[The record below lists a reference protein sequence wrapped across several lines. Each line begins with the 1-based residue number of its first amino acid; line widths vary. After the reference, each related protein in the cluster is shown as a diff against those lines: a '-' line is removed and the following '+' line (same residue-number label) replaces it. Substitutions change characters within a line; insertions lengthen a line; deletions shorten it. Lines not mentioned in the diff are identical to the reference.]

1 MEFVT
6 NPMEYANV
14 SVVGQPRTG
23 MVMLAS
29 GVIVDF
35 ERLDRRRRVLANRPA
50 SDMEFVLD
58 RQLIGKN

>member
-1 MEFVT
+1 MEFVM

-14 SVVGQPRTG
+14 SVVGQPLTG
-23 MVMLAS
+23 MAMLAS

-50 SDMEFVLD
+50 SDMEFVLV